1 MLNLNPF
8 KFKWQI
14 RALYAN
20 GPRPSPAGCKIGDV
34 YSVYPMF
41 MGFVTLVLDRQE
53 LEGKSLHHF
62 NFFEKLSGCE
72 VVTG

>member
-41 MGFVTLVLDRQE
+41 MGFVTLVLDRNSKVSRYIISN
-53 LEGKSLHHF
+53 LSK
-62 NFFEKLSGCE
+62 NYVVVKL
-72 VVTG
+72 